1 MTPKIL
7 TMLQM
12 QDALNQTVHP
22 QWRAQNFCWTRAI
35 MVEGVEA
42 LEHYGWKWWKWQ
54 EPDMAQVRIELA
66 DIWHFIMSYQMK
78 NKLISNE
85 DLAEIMAKQFRIG
98 APMYL
103 AESDTRQ
110 CLEILIARAAA
121 GDVHMASFLAL
132 MVQTSMSFDDLYRI
146 YVGKNV
152 LNMFRQ
158 NHGYKEGTYI
168 KMWHGFEDNIVLNDL
183 LVLRPDATPEQLTD
197 RLEKLYS
204 DVVANAS

>member
-1 MTPKIL
+1 MKNKIL
-7 TMLQM
+7 TMLQL

-22 QWRAQNFCWTRAI
+22 QWRTQNFRWTRAI

-42 LEHYGWKWWKWQ
+42 LDHYGWKWWKKQ
-54 EPDMAQVRIELA
+54 EPDMAQVRIELV
-66 DIWHFIMSYQMK
+66 DIWHFIMSHQMEHK
-78 NKLISNE
+78 MISIG
-85 DLAEIMAKQFRIG
+85 DLAEIMAKQFQNG

-103 AESDTRQ
+103 VESDTRQ

-132 MVQTSMSFDDLYRI
+132 MVQTGMSFDDLYRT

-158 NHGYKEGTYI
+158 INGYKEGTYI
-168 KMWHGFEDNIVLNDL
+168 KTWHGVEDNVALNEL
-183 LVLRPDATPEQLTD
+183 LVLRPDATPEQLTA
-197 RLEKLYS
+197 RIEKLYS
-204 DVVANAS
+204 GVVANAS